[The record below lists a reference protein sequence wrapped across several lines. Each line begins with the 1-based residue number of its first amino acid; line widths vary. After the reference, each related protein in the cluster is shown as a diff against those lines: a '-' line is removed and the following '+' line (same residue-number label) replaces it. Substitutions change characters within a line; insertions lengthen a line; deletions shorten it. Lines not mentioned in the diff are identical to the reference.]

1 MQQNAMNTLSVYKLQ
16 QYKGH
21 DGGGVSV
28 FVADAAVCHKDCTE
42 NAIAKVLLAFA
53 EQFVFDETH
62 APQQRAKVKRFGPL
76 AITIGGHKR

>member
-28 FVADAAVCHKDCTE
+28 FVADAAVCHKDC
-42 NAIAKVLLAFA
+42 VLKTLSPKCCWLLRSSSCLMRHMRHSS
-53 EQFVFDETH
+53 E
-62 APQQRAKVKRFGPL
+62 RR
-76 AITIGGHKR
+76 